1 MYLRNIKACFVILKV
16 SCRLNTPP
24 PQETLNFPQ
33 KKASYCFSAMSALSA
48 FFLHNKSPPQ
58 AFLFPLL
65 RFSLY
70 TLLPSRLLLSGRQPY
85 LTKSKSQKANTH
97 NCTHSQIS
105 QRRTKMCKPY
115 LLPIKLINYIASPPY
130 RICLLFS
137 PLAQAIFVP
146 LCLD

>member
-16 SCRLNTPP
+16 SCSPP
-24 PQETLNFPQ
+24 PPPPRNTQLST
-33 KKASYCFSAMSALSA
+33 KKSILLFLCYVSTICLS
-48 FFLHNKSPPQ
+48 LHNKSPPQ

-70 TLLPSRLLLSGRQPY
+70 TLLPSRLLLSGRLPY

-105 QRRTKMCKPY
+105 QRRTKMSKPY